1 MTALEDAFKAIDKEI
16 ADVERELI
24 RRSFGLAA
32 NFLAPLVD
40 EAEARI
46 AVLRRRRAR
55 LLR

>member
-16 ADVERELI
+16 ADVERELV

-32 NFLAPLVD
+32 NLLAPLVD
-40 EAEARI
+40 EAAARI